1 MSGEII
7 IREATVEDAGAIAEV
22 HVTSWKTTYQDI
34 FPPETLAELSVE
46 NRAVLWE
53 ESLSKPSHIEFLFVA
68 ENASGEV
75 VGFAGGGQAHDGIK
89 GYEGELRVMYIL
101 ESYQG
106 IGIGRRLFNTI
117 VNRLVESGFD
127 SMLAWALTDNPH
139 RKFYEKM
146 GGEAIADRLYERGG
160 KFYLAVGYG
169 WKHIHQRVQGEEE

>member
-1 MSGEII
+1 MSKEVN
-7 IREATVEDAGAIAEV
+7 IREATAEDAHAIAEV
-22 HVTSWKTTYQDI
+22 HVTSWKTTYRDI

-46 NRAVLWE
+46 SRAVLWE
-53 ESLSKPSHIEFLFVA
+53 ESLSKPSQINFLFVA

-106 IGIGRRLFNTI
+106 IGIGRRLFNAI
-117 VNRLVESGFD
+117 VDRLVESGFD

-139 RKFYEKM
+139 RKFYEKI
-146 GGEAIADRLYERGG
+146 GGEIIGDRLYERGG
-160 KFYLAVGYG
+160 LFYPAVGYG
-169 WKHIHQRVQGEEE
+169 WKNIHKLVEGEEE